1 MFLNSLKVLRALDDF
16 VEELETNPSVE
27 LFDFNLLST
36 FLHPL
41 QLEIEL

>member
-1 MFLNSLKVLRALDDF
+1 MFLNSLKVLRALVDF

-27 LFDFNLLST
+27 LFDFNLLPT